1 MWESLALWCSAWV
14 ASFLGWARCHRIP
27 RARRGATMLCTCR
40 AALGQGDE
48 ITVRACVRG
57 GGGGAGRQAM
67 ARQLLNGLLIHA
79 LLSLSFHLH
88 PRTPRLRVILPAPRL
103 HHREC
108 CPLCRW
114 VGQRLPDGG
123 SAQLEDLDGEVID
136 DRTLKFWEMRVEEH
150 LFGASPSGAAAP
162 GKAPYA
168 LKHARAS
175 SILGAKCC
183 VDKRAH

>member
-1 MWESLALWCSAWV
+1 MAIVQKCLTSTRPPTPATRSWERTAVRGHSELVWESLALWCSAWV

-57 GGGGAGRQAM
+57 GGGGGGRQAM

-79 LLSLSFHLH
+79 LLSLSFHPH

-114 VGQRLPDGG
+114 VGQRLPDGSSG
-123 SAQLEDLDGEVID
+123 
-136 DRTLKFWEMRVEEH
+136 
-150 LFGASPSGAAAP
+150 GAGWPSPP
-162 GKAPYA
+162 QGK
-168 LKHARAS
+168 
-175 SILGAKCC
+175 
-183 VDKRAH
+183 KRG